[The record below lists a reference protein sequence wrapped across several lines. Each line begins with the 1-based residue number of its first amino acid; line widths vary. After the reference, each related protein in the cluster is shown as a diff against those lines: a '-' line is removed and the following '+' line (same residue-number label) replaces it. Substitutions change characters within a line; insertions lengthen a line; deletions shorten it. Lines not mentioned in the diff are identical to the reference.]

1 MDANE
6 FYNTQSVFKPKFP
19 MPPDIDDEEL
29 VRWIYTQNIPFI
41 EIDLDF
47 DVSIWQQEAMLCH
60 KYLVDHRE
68 NQPHLS
74 WRSCVI
80 HGIDTDKTGIWNSY
94 FDTEPGYSWTSIS
107 KLTPTIK
114 KFWEAFPFERLARV
128 RFMQVGPQGYVYP
141 HNDTPPNSDNLLD
154 QIVPINIAI
163 DHPDNCFMTLKGH
176 GVVPW
181 RDGEIKLVNITNDHS
196 VINFSDRPRMHMIG
210 HGYVGNKLNEFTKL
224 IAVSYRKQY
233 ERYRI

>member
-6 FYNTQSVFKPKFP
+6 FYNTQSIFKPKFP
-19 MPPDIDDEEL
+19 APSDIADEEL

-47 DVSIWQQEAMLCH
+47 DVSIWQHEAQACH
-60 KYLVDHRE
+60 EYLVEHRE
-68 NQPHLS
+68 NQPHLA

-94 FDTEPGYSWTSIS
+94 CDVEPLYSWTSIS
-107 KLTPTIK
+107 TLTPTIK

-128 RFMQVGPQGYVYP
+128 RFMQVGPRGYVYP
-141 HNDTPPNSDNLLD
+141 HNDTPPNAENLLD

-163 DHPDNCFMTLKGH
+163 DHPNNCFMTLKGH
-176 GVVPW
+176 GIVPW
-181 RDGEIKLVNITNDHS
+181 KNGNIKLVNITNDHS
-196 VINFSDRPRMHMIG
+196 VINFSDKPRMHMIG

-224 IAVSYRKQY
+224 IADSYRKQY